1 MVKRKNS
8 EEGQSI
14 LGLGDLYRTFN
25 ISGDF
30 LMFMYFGSGARTNLI
45 SHG

>member
-30 LMFMYFGSGARTNLI
+30 FNVYVLWVRG
-45 SHG
+45 